1 MKVLVTGAAGGIGSA
16 AAAAFET
23 AGHSVVRHDVA
34 TSTSTSTSIDLAGD
48 LMEWDAL
55 DAVAALCRIEE
66 VDAVIA
72 AHGSAGSG
80 ELERIS
86 EDQIRR
92 IMRINTLSVFRLYE
106 AVRDHLVGR
115 DGAFVTVSSQAGL
128 EGEAQNGVY
137 SASKFALVGWT
148 KGVAAGGTSPRMRVI
163 CPGMT
168 ETPLL
173 VAGLTGMAAEAGVT
187 YEEYLGRRLA
197 NLPSRR
203 LGRPDEIGRAIVW
216 LTSLETRGAVLAAVT
231 GGETFE

>member
-34 TSTSTSTSIDLAGD
+34 TSTSIDLAGD
-48 LMEWDAL
+48 LMERDAL

-92 IMRINTLSVFRLYE
+92 IMRINTLSVLRLYE

-115 DGAFVTVSSQAGL
+115 NGAFVTVSSQAGL

-148 KGVAAGGTSPRMRVI
+148 KGVAAGGISPRMRVI

-173 VAGLTGMAAEAGVT
+173 VAGLTGMADGAGVT
-187 YEEYLGRRLA
+187 YQEYLERRLA

-216 LTSLETRGAVLAAVT
+216 LTLLETRGAVVAAVT